1 MTRTKDPGL
10 GELFRKAYSNR
21 EFKRVVTRF
30 LLLCAL
36 VSLKVRAYLRFSDER
51 D

>member
-1 MTRTKDPGL
+1 MTGMKDPGL

-30 LLLCAL
+30 LLVCVL

>member
-1 MTRTKDPGL
+1 MKDPGS
-10 GELFRKAYSNR
+10 GELLRKAYPNR
-21 EFKRVVTRF
+21 EFKRVLTRF
-30 LLLCAL
+30 LLVCVL